1 MGTLAFLCTNLW
13 FLLILDPCLSRRWPC
28 DRPLES
34 NVKMFWRWE
43 TIGKTHWE
51 NHWEKLKL
59 NVIFWDLFFFWG
71 GAVFEQC
78 IQRGCGGPELETSHD
93 RPGSKPVPG
102 APQTLSDAIEEENFE
117 FDVPW
122 DSQNRW
128 TYKGKNIGC
137 EEKCGK
143 FFGLK
148 LEVGRFLDFQNFYF
162 GCFKI
167 VFQFFIALI
176 RSQSGHVF
184 CCYHFRSSGAT
195 PEVVFFF
202 SKVGEVNARLD
213 ECSPLDVRICPP
225 QHGDM
230 YGNNSKSLEKAKKK
244 IKVLTSLKNW
254 HFVFGWPES
263 QHQKGLFFW
272 LLKTWCLKMV
282 SSCAAN
288 DLWFETRNIPQEKLK
303 RCYFWQLESFLIS
316 EKHINMNVYSQ
327 IFF

>member
-202 SKVGEVNARLD
+202 ESRWSERAFGWMFTSWCQD
-213 ECSPLDVRICPP
+213 MSPTTWWHVWKQLKISWKGKEENQGVDFPEKLTFCFWLAW
-225 QHGDM
+225 
-230 YGNNSKSLEKAKKK
+230 KSAPKR
-244 IKVLTSLKNW
+244 
-254 HFVFGWPES
+254 FVFLTFEDVVFENGVKLRS
-263 QHQKGLFFW
+263 QWLMIWNPQYTSREAEKMLFLTTWKLFNFGKTHQHE
-272 LLKTWCLKMV
+272 C
-282 SSCAAN
+282 
-288 DLWFETRNIPQEKLK
+288 I
-303 RCYFWQLESFLIS
+303 
-316 EKHINMNVYSQ
+316 
-327 IFF
+327 